1 MRYFNQSKNKISM
14 NAILINPNG
23 KSVRDVRIY
32 AWYEN
37 GEAWPLGSYDGKEMT
52 EYAALFAARTAAA
65 SIELESSDD
74 FVVACKAGPR
84 VLAIAGNCII
94 GAALRNAI
102 SHDASFDEVARIFDM

>member
-23 KSVRDVRIY
+23 KSVKDVRIY
-32 AWYEN
+32 AWYGD
-37 GEAWPLGSYDGKEMT
+37 GEAWPLGNYDGKEMT
-52 EYAALFAARTAAA
+52 ECAALFATKTAAV

-74 FVVACKAGPR
+74 FVVVCKTGSR
-84 VLAIAGNCII
+84 VLAIAGDCII

-102 SHDASFDEVARIFDM
+102 THDASFNEVARMFNM